1 MNNNKKLLVGFVL
14 NIILIILA
22 YSSFAPIFSLSVYGE
37 LTSKSLSGTFRFF
50 TNDGNLY
57 STLVT
62 CVLISFQ
69 ISILLFK
76 KNPNIIRN
84 NILYLLSLGSAVSE
98 LIILFVVVYLLM
110 PFFGS
115 KILIGNYTM
124 FNLHFLMPV
133 IVTIRFI
140 FFEYKRI
147 KINYTNSLYGSIPV
161 LFYGV
166 IILFLIIIKV
176 FNEENKKIP
185 YPFLNIYGNPW
196 WATLLYF
203 LVLFGFTFGF
213 CIFLNYLNDLF
224 EDVLLDNKEKNSN
237 FMITPSEEQNTYEL

>member
-176 FNEENKKIP
+176 FHIH
-185 YPFLNIYGNPW
+185 F
-196 WATLLYF
+196 
-203 LVLFGFTFGF
+203 
-213 CIFLNYLNDLF
+213 
-224 EDVLLDNKEKNSN
+224 
-237 FMITPSEEQNTYEL
+237 